1 MGEREVSAKW
11 DPPGGLCLQRG
22 GGGGSEGKTR
32 IVGCRQG
39 PAVKKEILRQDERTE
54 EAV

>member
-1 MGEREVSAKW
+1 MGPTRGALLAK
-11 DPPGGLCLQRG
+11 GR
-22 GGGGSEGKTR
+22 GGGSEGKTR